1 MLPLLVLFVLVMSIV
16 PAWYISHRLSQLSFS
31 EYKTLYGGKKKQ
43 RFIALLVI
51 LQFSISIGLIFA
63 TLVANEQINLIKER
77 AYCYENRIEIGD
89 FNAAPATILKEE
101 LEKHVQGIE
110 SIALSQGS
118 ILNSWIRELSIKQAD
133 GTEKSSYLL
142 MLYSDANLV
151 KTMGFKLLSGNAPEQ
166 LQKQYAYPALVN
178 ESYVRMLIP
187 AGINAIGKPLKEFD
201 QSADSL
207 YIIGGVLEDFPF
219 SSLENE
225 ITPVILY
232 LPPTERMSG
241 ANYLQI
247 KLIES
252 NKQETL
258 HQIAQIWKKMNEGE
272 IFQYTDMH
280 QDFMKRNGKVLSLSK
295 LLIAY
300 SLIGLIL
307 TCFGLFGI
315 SWYATRQR
323 IREISI
329 RKIHGATSRQIVLLL
344 NKPFCLQILLA
355 YILAVPI
362 VYWLMHHWHE
372 QFAYKAPFTVMDFLL
387 PLCIVWIISAVTVCL
402 QSYLLNKTNPIDCI
416 KSE

>member
-1 MLPLLVLFVLVMSIV
+1 
-16 PAWYISHRLSQLSFS
+16 
-31 EYKTLYGGKKKQ
+31 
-43 RFIALLVI
+43 
-51 LQFSISIGLIFA
+51 
-63 TLVANEQINLIKER
+63 
-77 AYCYENRIEIGD
+77 
-89 FNAAPATILKEE
+89 
-101 LEKHVQGIE
+101 
-110 SIALSQGS
+110 
-118 ILNSWIRELSIKQAD
+118 
-133 GTEKSSYLL
+133 

-258 HQIAQIWKKMNEGE
+258 HQIAQIWEKMNEGE

-372 QFAYKAPFTVMDFLL
+372 QFAYKAPFTVMDFL